1 MGRLFRLRLVDG
13 MNCKI
18 SQNKDKLSEWNFSV
32 ADLETIEFLL
42 EKGKCDGPV
51 AIHAGV
57 SASH

>member
-1 MGRLFRLRLVDG
+1 MERLFRLRLVDG

-18 SQNKDKLSEWNFSV
+18 SQNKDKLSKQNFNV
-32 ADLETIEFLL
+32 ANLETIERSLS
-42 EKGKCDGPV
+42 EGKSYGPV